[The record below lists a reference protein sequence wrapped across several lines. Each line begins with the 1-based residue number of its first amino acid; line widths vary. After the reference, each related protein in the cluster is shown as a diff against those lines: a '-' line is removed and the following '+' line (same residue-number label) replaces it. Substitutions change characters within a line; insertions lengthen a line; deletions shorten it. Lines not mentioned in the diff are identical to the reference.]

1 MENLEKVVSEALE
14 KNLPEVVDAVM
25 TKKLSELEAKSASEM
40 EDIKAELKKMN
51 HASKVFTDN
60 GGADFAKKA
69 AVVAIFKDVVNNNVT
84 SEKGFHDTVQNHVKA
99 FMDEGTATN
108 GAELVFD
115 QFEKDVLKVINTYE
129 ILQDVR
135 ILPLAKGDKVSLPKA
150 TNGITTYFTAEG
162 VAYTGSEAVS
172 AFVTIDIAKATTMTD
187 MTEELLDDTMTVP
200 DLYDLIV
207 EFIGESQAQFLETQI
222 LSGTGAVKG
231 ILVNASVNK
240 VQLAATKRASDIVDA
255 NIVDIITKASKKFKK
270 TGVKFYTSQYVMG
283 KLMALKTTDGYPLYP
298 SLRGASP
305 MLEGYPVVL
314 SDVGFV
320 QNVAADIA
328 WAVTMAFGDF
338 GYFTLARRK
347 GLTVER
353 GYYGD
358 NWKKDIQSLK
368 SNTRYGG
375 TLTFPEAITVLLNGA
390 T

>member
-1 MENLEKVVSEALE
+1 
-14 KNLPEVVDAVM
+14 
-25 TKKLSELEAKSASEM
+25 M

-60 GGADFAKKA
+60 GGAEFAKKA

-115 QFEKDVLKVINTYE
+115 QFEKDVLKVINTYS

-240 VQLAATKRASDIVDA
+240 VQLAATKRASDIADA
-255 NIVDIITKASKKFKK
+255 NIVDIITKAPRKFKK
-270 TGVKFYTSQYVMG
+270 TGVKFYTSQYVLG

-298 SLRGASP
+298 SLR
-305 MLEGYPVVL
+305 
-314 SDVGFV
+314 
-320 QNVAADIA
+320 
-328 WAVTMAFGDF
+328 
-338 GYFTLARRK
+338 
-347 GLTVER
+347 
-353 GYYGD
+353 
-358 NWKKDIQSLK
+358 
-368 SNTRYGG
+368 
-375 TLTFPEAITVLLNGA
+375 
-390 T
+390 